1 MSAPANWTEMTQL
14 SPQPAPAKITPRIF
28 GGLGNQLFCY
38 AAARRLALV
47 NNAELVL
54 DDVSGF
60 TYDDFYQRH
69 YQLDHF
75 SIPCRKATPAER
87 LEPYHRV
94 RRYLKRRW
102 NQRKPFAQRA
112 YLVQAGIDF
121 DPSLLHFKPKGTVY
135 LEGYWQSEEYF
146 MDVADTLRQDFRII
160 SPPMQPTWPWPH
172 SYAAARRW
180 RCMGAFLMNPAQ
192 AASATRRVITR
203 AVQVLIYET

>member
-1 MSAPANWTEMTQL
+1 MTQL

-112 YLVQAGIDF
+112 YLVHKPASTTIRACCTSSRRARCIWKAIGKAKIILKMWRI
-121 DPSLLHFKPKGTVY
+121 PSARTFGLSPHRCSQPGHGRTVTQLHG
-135 LEGYWQSEEYF
+135 GG
-146 MDVADTLRQDFRII
+146 
-160 SPPMQPTWPWPH
+160 
-172 SYAAARRW
+172 
-180 RCMGAFLMNPAQ
+180 GAW
-192 AASATRRVITR
+192 
-203 AVQVLIYET
+203 VLF